1 MPPRIRSSK
10 FSSLS
15 RPIPSQ
21 SSTRQSITQTAQT
34 SRQFSQ
40 TPCQQATLRRRRFY
54 DWLNGPGKQLKEP
67 LPDSTNYLGAYDR
80 YGNLV
85 RAGPGYQRG
94 AAKPKEKGEAQ
105 LTETKNE
112 AASTEETKTPEGQES
127 LEELETAARKEEAA
141 QKKQKQ
147 DDSTLPPET
156 AEDLR
161 PFPQNPYF
169 RSQPVLSEELREAI
183 YQRVKRDGATV
194 SLASVEFG
202 VSNERVGAVVRLKQM
217 EKEWIAQ
224 VCLCSSSFA
233 LFPDMMR
240 HYKIRLVFKTPT
252 WLQNVNRSSAS
263 AERQRLSRLRFDI
276 HGLDLVLTRN
286 QGKTLA
292 MPYSKAVLEM
302 LPTTPHVDAS
312 DPKNKGK
319 RPVVHE
325 PINDLIVHPA
335 TRQQLWVPVAES
347 RQFTR
352 EDAGKAFDNSLLP
365 ADKRIPHPELV
376 QAERELAS
384 GLSFEERR
392 KLAEERFAAEAAEK
406 KREEEAK
413 QAEIRAQKVVPQRRW
428 DFVFKDISV
437 ESVGR
442 NGRDARGVGWR
453 YGLPHQDR
461 KKGQVKIPTKV
472 EA

>member
-10 FSSLS
+10 FSSLP
-15 RPIPSQ
+15 RPSPSQ
-21 SSTRQSITQTAQT
+21 SSSTRPQSITHNAPP

-40 TPCQQATLRRRRFY
+40 TPCQQVTLRRRKFY
-54 DWLNGPGKQLKEP
+54 EWLNGPGRQLKEP
-67 LPDSTNYLGAYDR
+67 LPNSTNYLGAYDR

-94 AAKPKEKGEAQ
+94 AAKPQEEGQTK
-105 LTETKNE
+105 LTETTNE
-112 AASTEETKTPEGQES
+112 AAASTDEVKTPEGQES
-127 LEELETAARKEEAA
+127 LDELESAARQAEADKKSADAAGKE
-141 QKKQKQ
+141 
-147 DDSTLPPET
+147 DDSKLSPET
-156 AEDLR
+156 VEDLR
-161 PFPQNPYF
+161 PFPLNQYF
-169 RSQPVLSEELREAI
+169 RSQPVLSEDLREAI

-217 EKEWIAQ
+217 EKEWVA
-224 VCLCSSSFA
+224 
-233 LFPDMMR
+233 
-240 HYKIRLVFKTPT
+240 
-252 WLQNVNRSSAS
+252 
-263 AERQRLSRLRFDI
+263 
-276 HGLDLVLTRN
+276 

-292 MPYSKAVLEM
+292 VPYSKAVLNM
-302 LPTTPHVDAS
+302 LPTTPHVDTS
-312 DPKNKGK
+312 DPENKGR
-319 RPVVHE
+319 RPITHE

-347 RQFTR
+347 RRFTR

-365 ADKRIPHPELV
+365 ADERIPHPELV
-376 QAERELAS
+376 KAERELAS

-392 KLAEERFAAEAAEK
+392 KLAEERFAAETAQK

-437 ESVGR
+437 ESAGR